1 MIINFLG
8 GCNEVGREAF
18 IVSDRNT
25 NVLLDYGVKLQPQ
38 IQLPAVPSLML
49 EGVFV
54 SHAHL
59 DHSGMVPL
67 LFRLQ
72 RPRVF
77 ATSATID
84 LMNLLLEDY
93 IKVAKLTR
101 GFSEYTSRDMGQMHK
116 MFKKCDY
123 YRNFRVG
130 NLEAKLFPAY
140 HIPGSSSIYLRG
152 QKSIIYTGDISL
164 SRTHLLDYR
173 RINYPKTD
181 VLMMETTYGNED
193 HPDRLKEEQKLIR
206 KIREYEGGVVLLPS
220 FAVGRAQE
228 LLLMLHENGI
238 KQDVYLDGM
247 AQKAAD
253 IILYH
258 KNELRDAKE
267 LREAMRKVNFVRTK
281 KQRMKIVQSG
291 GVVITTSGMLSG
303 GPICFYLKKVRDAS
317 NAALLLTGYQA
328 ENTPGCKLLKTGFF
342 ENEEDGRY
350 KVNIEIDKFDFSGHA
365 GRRELIELVGNIRP
379 KKVICVHGEHTRKFA
394 DDVGS
399 RFGIEALAPKN
410 GDVLEV

>member
-1 MIINFLG
+1 M
-8 GCNEVGREAF
+8 GREAF
-18 IVSDRNT
+18 VISDRNA

-38 IQLPAVPSLML
+38 IQLPAVPSVKLD
-49 EGVFV
+49 GVFV

-101 GFSEYTSRDMGQMHK
+101 EFSEYTACDMDQMHR

-123 YRNFRVG
+123 YRNFKIG

-140 HIPGSSSIYLRG
+140 HIPGSASIHLKG
-152 QKSIIYTGDISL
+152 HKSIMYTGDISL

-181 VLMMETTYGNED
+181 VLMMETTYGDQD
-193 HPDRLKEEQKLIR
+193 HPDRLKEEHRLIK

-228 LLLMLHENGI
+228 LLLMLHENGLKKNI
-238 KQDVYLDGM
+238 YLDGM

-258 KNELRDAKE
+258 KDELRDPKE

-281 KQRMKIVQSG
+281 KQRMKIVKNG
-291 GVVITTSGMLSG
+291 GIVITTSGMLSG
-303 GPICFYLKKVRDAS
+303 GPICFYLKKVKDATD
-317 NAALLLTGYQA
+317 ACLLLTGYQA
-328 ENTPGCKLLKTGFF
+328 ENTPGHGVLKTGFF
-342 ENEEDGRY
+342 ENAEDGRY
-350 KVNIEIDKFDFSGHA
+350 KVNIEIAKFDFSGHA
-365 GRRELIELVGNIRP
+365 GRRELLELVANVRP
-379 KKVICVHGEHTRKFA
+379 KKVICVHGEHTKKFA
-394 DDVGS
+394 DDIGS
-399 RFGIEALAPKN
+399 KFGIEALAPKN